1 VARIR
6 KLAIER
12 ASDLRA
18 ALYSDAQ
25 AARKVLQ
32 QVLVGRVPFIL
43 TVGNG
48 RTTYAFRA
56 ELTVGQLLDPRLT
69 GEVSPKGHLKN
80 IYQKMGA
87 HTRSAVVSTILA
99 NAVTSAETSEP
110 PQI

>member
-18 ALYSDAQ
+18 VLCSDAQ

-43 TVGNG
+43 SVGDG
-48 RTTYAFRA
+48 WTTYAFRA
-56 ELTVGQLLDPRLT
+56 EITVGQLLDPRLT
-69 GEVSPKGHLKN
+69 GEVSPTGYLKN

-87 HTRSAVVSTILA
+87 HTRSAVVSTVLA

-110 PQI
+110 PQV